1 MMMSP
6 PVSRRW
12 IFSRGAGTL
21 YFICALMG
29 LGLLIFFVAFAVAE
43 ALVGPLPRILIVDVV
58 LFLGLLAGMTALS
71 ILYLAMGLCILNF
84 EKETL
89 AGSFYAPLFWLLGP
103 LAALI
108 YYFARY
114 RKLLDTELNPV
125 RTAVSA

>member
-1 MMMSP
+1 MMSP

-29 LGLLIFFVAFAVAE
+29 LGLSIFFVAFAIAE
-43 ALVGPLPRILIVDVV
+43 TLVGPLPRIFIVDLV
-58 LFLGLLAGMTALS
+58 LFLGVLVGLVGIS
-71 ILYLAMGLCILNF
+71 ILYLAMGLCILSF

-103 LAALI
+103 FAALI

-114 RKLLDTELNPV
+114 RKLLDQELNPV
-125 RTAVSA
+125 RNAVSA